1 MSKLSEDQVAVN
13 LSLLPLWKH
22 EGGSLVKTFVKETF
36 MEAIDFVVAI
46 AKLAEAANH
55 QPDLLIQFNKVTITS
70 STHDSH
76 GVTGKDFLL
85 AQQIESIG

>member
-1 MSKLSEDQVAVN
+1 MSKLSADQVAVN
-13 LSLLPLWKH
+13 LNLLPLWKH
-22 EGGSLVKTFVKETF
+22 EENKLVKSFTKSTF

-55 QPDLLIQFNKVTITS
+55 HPDLLIQYKKVTIS
-70 STHDSH
+70 LSTHDSH

-85 AQQIESIG
+85 AQQIESLK

>member
-1 MSKLSEDQVAVN
+1 MSKLSEEQVAVN

-22 EGGSLVKTFVKETF
+22 EEEKLVKTFIKETF
-36 MEAIDFVVAI
+36 MDAIDFVVAI
-46 AKLAEAANH
+46 AKLAEKANH

-70 STHDSH
+70 TTHDSH

-85 AQQIESIG
+85 AQQIENLT